1 MSSGRSQKNTKKIK
15 AGVSGTLAIAVDF
28 WHIYWMVGSN
38 MNAKAWVLEAVCS
51 PTIFLTAAARHLP
64 TAHTASFEIRAACP
78 QARRVYARHRSPK
91 KYRPLRDTF
100 SPRTHLYYCLISE
113 TLSDQLNGVLREH
126 KPAKVFW
133 HIKGFD
139 DQHMLFS
146 FHDADSGG
154 SVCLSPQ
161 VAPKAVRAIA
171 AALKCKPRKI
181 EARPVWGE
189 EYGS

>member
-1 MSSGRSQKNTKKIK
+1 MSANTWELDV
-15 AGVSGTLAIAVDF
+15 A
-28 WHIYWMVGSN
+28 
-38 MNAKAWVLEAVCS
+38 CS
-51 PTIFLTAAARHLP
+51 PTVFLTAVARHLP
-64 TAHTASFEIRAACP
+64 TAHTASFEIRSACLL
-78 QARRVYARHRSPK
+78 ARRVYAQHRSPK
-91 KYRPLRDTF
+91 KYRPLRDTI

-113 TLSDQLNGVLREH
+113 TLSDQLDHVLREH
-126 KPAKVFW
+126 EPAKVFW

-154 SVCLSPQ
+154 SVCLSPK

-181 EARPVWGE
+181 ETRYVWKE
-189 EYGS
+189 ECSS